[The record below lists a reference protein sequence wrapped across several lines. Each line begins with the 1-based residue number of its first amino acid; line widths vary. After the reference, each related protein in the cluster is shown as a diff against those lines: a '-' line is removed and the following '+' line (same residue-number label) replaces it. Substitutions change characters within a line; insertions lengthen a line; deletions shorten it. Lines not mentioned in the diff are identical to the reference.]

1 MRSKLDYSRFVVGYH
16 GCDVALAQRV
26 LLGDENLTPS
36 SNTYDWLGHGIYFWE
51 HGPARAMQ
59 FAADEAKRKPSKIH
73 QPGILGAYIFL
84 GDCFDLLDV
93 QYTAVLETVFPA
105 FVADLES
112 RGEPIPQN
120 DKPRADGTKL
130 LHALDRAVI
139 EFAIRVAEKAEG
151 RKFDTV
157 RGAFWEGGPAFPG
170 SEISKRSHIQIA
182 VRNPECVVGYFKPKR
197 G

>member
-1 MRSKLDYSRFVVGYH
+1 MPSKLDYSRFVVGYH
-16 GCDVALAQRV
+16 GCDVTLAQKV
-26 LLGDENLTPS
+26 LLGEEQLTPS
-36 SNTYDWLGHGIYFWE
+36 KNSYDWLGHGIYFWE

-59 FAADEAKRKPSKIH
+59 FAAEEAARKPTKIK
-73 QPGILGAYIFL
+73 QPGVLGAYIFL

-105 FVADLES
+105 FVADLEG

-139 EFAIRVAEKAEG
+139 EFAVRVAEKVEG
-151 RKFDTV
+151 RSFDTV
-157 RGAFWEGGPAFPG
+157 RGAFWEGDAAFPG
-170 SEISKRSHIQIA
+170 SEISRQSHIQIA
-182 VRNPECVVGYFKPKR
+182 VRNPGCV
-197 G
+197 

>member
-16 GCDVALAQRV
+16 GCDVALAHRV
-26 LLGDENLTPS
+26 LLGDAQLTPS
-36 SNTYDWLGHGIYFWE
+36 RNTYDWLGQGIYFWE

-59 FAADEAKRKPSKIH
+59 FAADEARRKPSKIQ
-73 QPGILGAYIFL
+73 QPGVLGAYIFL

-93 QYTAVLETVFPA
+93 QYTAVLETIFPA
-105 FVADLES
+105 FVADLER

-120 DKPRADGTKL
+120 DKPRSDGTKL

-139 EFAIRVAEKAEG
+139 EFAIRVVEELEG

-157 RGAFWEGGPAFPG
+157 RGAFWEGGAAFPG
-170 SEISKRSHIQIA
+170 SELSKRSHIQIA
-182 VRNPECVVGYFKPKR
+182 VRNPECVVGYFKPQR

>member
-1 MRSKLDYSRFVVGYH
+1 MRSKMDYSRFVVGYH
-16 GCDVALAQRV
+16 GCDSTLTQRV
-26 LLGDENLTPS
+26 LLGNEQLVPS
-36 SNTYDWLGHGIYFWE
+36 RNSYDWLGHGIYFWE

-59 FAADEAKRKPSKIH
+59 FAVDEAQRKATKVRA
-73 QPGILGAYIFL
+73 PGVLGAYIFL

-93 QYTAVLETVFPA
+93 EFTSILEAVYPA

-120 DKPRADGTKL
+120 AKPRADGTKL
-130 LHALDRAVI
+130 FHALDRAVI
-139 EFAIRVAEKAEG
+139 EFAIRLTEAADN

-157 RGAFWEGGPAFPG
+157 RGAFWEGGQAFPG
-170 SEISKRSHIQIA
+170 SEIARQSHIQIA
-182 VRNPECVVGYFKPKR
+182 VRNSDCVLGYFKPQR

>member
-1 MRSKLDYSRFVVGYH
+1 MIRIGLTADHLRSPAASICTALHVAAFPFVAIS
-16 GCDVALAQRV
+16 D
-26 LLGDENLTPS
+26 
-36 SNTYDWLGHGIYFWE
+36 I
-51 HGPARAMQ
+51 
-59 FAADEAKRKPSKIH
+59 KPGKIH
-73 QPGILGAYIFL
+73 QPGVLGAYIFL

-93 QYTAVLETVFPA
+93 QYTAVLEAVFPA
-105 FVADLES
+105 FVADLEN

-139 EFAIRVAEKAEG
+139 EFAIRVTEKTEG

-170 SEISKRSHIQIA
+170 SELSKRSHIQIA